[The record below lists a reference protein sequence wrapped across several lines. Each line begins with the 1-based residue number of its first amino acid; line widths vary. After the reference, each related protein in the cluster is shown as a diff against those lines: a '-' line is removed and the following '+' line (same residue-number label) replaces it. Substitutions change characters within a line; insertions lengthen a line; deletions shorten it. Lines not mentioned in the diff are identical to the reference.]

1 MSLRRIC
8 ILALAIFPSVAQA
21 AAHSVT
27 IVGISGPGGDR
38 FSDSLV
44 DELFEIYEI
53 VPGTR
58 YRDTAIRLGKRG
70 ASPEEVQSVAAAI
83 HVDAVIGG
91 AVVGQ
96 GRERRLLIAIRDGLT
111 GRVVARGNYD
121 LGSTNLPLIRERVLR
136 DVVRALEHCGPR
148 AGGEAETPPPNE
160 EPPPPELQGTNELA
174 VEKSATPPPPS
185 MGVFAGVGVSLLT
198 RSLTF
203 DVASAPSFKAGT
215 VAGVRA
221 DGAVFP
227 LALSSELAQAHPV
240 LASFGL
246 VGSYEHIF
254 TFTANG
260 PGGSSKGSASHWMA
274 LLVGRI
280 PLGHKASGGT
290 LQIETGYQELGWQH
304 QSQQDTRI
312 PDVDYQSIDI
322 GLQWDRALGAKWIV
336 GALRVA
342 YLAVFDAGKIT
353 GPDQYG
359 NGNGWGVEA
368 QASVTAWPV
377 KWVWLKLEARYDA
390 MGLSFARDGTRF
402 AKTSLDQW
410 TAGVLEV
417 GFAL

>member
-1 MSLRRIC
+1 M
-8 ILALAIFPSVAQA
+8 LALVIFPSVAQA

-27 IVGISGPGGDR
+27 LVGISGPGGDR

-58 YRDTAIRLGKRG
+58 YRDTATRLGKRG
-70 ASPEEVQSVAAAI
+70 ASPEEVQAVAAEI
-83 HVDAVIGG
+83 HVDAVLGG

-96 GRERRLLIAIRDGLT
+96 GRERRLLIAVRDGLT
-111 GRVVARGNYD
+111 GRVVARGSYD
-121 LGSTNLPLIRERVLR
+121 LGTTTLPLIRDRVLR
-136 DVVRALEHCGPR
+136 DVVRALERCGPHK
-148 AGGEAETPPPNE
+148 GGEEELPPPQQD
-160 EPPPPELQGTNELA
+160 EPPPPELQGGNELA
-174 VEKSATPPPPS
+174 VERSATPPPPS

-203 DVASAPSFKAGT
+203 DVASAPSLKAGT

-227 LALSSELAQAHPV
+227 LALSSELSQAHPV

-246 VGSYEHIF
+246 VGSYEHVF
-254 TFTANG
+254 TFSANG
-260 PGGSSKGSASHWMA
+260 AGGSSKGSASHWMA

-280 PLGHKASGGT
+280 PLGHKAAGGT
-290 LQIETGYQELGWQH
+290 LQIETGYQELDWQH
-304 QSQQDTRI
+304 ESQQDTRI
-312 PDVDYQSIDI
+312 PDVDYQAIDL
-322 GLQWDRALGAKWIV
+322 GLQWDRELGVKWLK

-368 QASVTAWPV
+368 QASLTAWPV
-377 KWVWLKLEARYDA
+377 RWVWFKLEARYNA
-390 MGLSFARDGTRF
+390 MGMSFAHTGTRF
-402 AKTSLDQW
+402 ASSSLDQW
-410 TAGVLEV
+410 TGGLLEV